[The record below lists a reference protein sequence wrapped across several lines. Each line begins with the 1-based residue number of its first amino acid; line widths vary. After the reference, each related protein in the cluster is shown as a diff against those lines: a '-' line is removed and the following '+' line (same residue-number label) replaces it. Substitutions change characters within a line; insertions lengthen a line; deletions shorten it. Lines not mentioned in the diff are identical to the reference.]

1 MNFQSTSMDLG
12 LTHFSVH
19 SKKNNFST
27 NNFKYP
33 KMMETKRDFLK
44 KLSLLTV
51 GGIAAASTVSAS
63 RATSPTTS
71 AKKVIGLQIY
81 SLGKELTDNV
91 PGGMKKIKEIGYSN
105 LELAGY
111 SNRKMGQYEVSEYRK
126 IVDESGLKITSSH
139 VNPTERKYTKDNIA
153 GIAEFWKK
161 AAEDHVK
168 LGVKYLVQ
176 PGLPNIE
183 THDDAKLVCEVYN
196 SAGEIAKAA
205 GIKWGYHNHNME
217 FKRIMSDAEK
227 AQAPSRNDFF
237 RPKGD
242 ILYDLL
248 LTGTDPNL
256 VFFEMDVYWTVMGQ
270 ADPLDYFEKYPTRF
284 PLLHIKDRLVLGQS
298 GMMNF
303 ENIFNKAYANT
314 LSEYY
319 VEIEKV
325 KEGMTQFEGVKG
337 CFDYLNNA
345 SFVK

>member
-1 MNFQSTSMDLG
+1 
-12 LTHFSVH
+12 
-19 SKKNNFST
+19 
-27 NNFKYP
+27 
-33 KMMETKRDFLK
+33 METKRDFLK

-51 GGIAAASTVSAS
+51 GGIAAASTASALDKN
-63 RATSPTTS
+63 SPS
-71 AKKVIGLQIY
+71 SSAAAKKLIGLQIY

-91 PGGMKKIKEIGYSN
+91 PAGMKKIAEIGYSTI
-105 LELAGY
+105 ELAGY
-111 SNRKMGQYEVSEYRK
+111 GNRKMGQYEVTEYRK
-126 IVDESGLKITSSH
+126 IVEESGLKITSSH
-139 VNPTERKYTKDNIA
+139 VNPPERKYTKENVA

-161 AAEDHVK
+161 AVEDHVK
-168 LGVKYLVQ
+168 LGVSYLVQ
-176 PGLPNIE
+176 PGLPTIE

-227 AQAPSRNDFF
+227 AQTPSPSDFF

-242 ILYDLL
+242 VIYDLL
-248 LTGTDPNL
+248 ITGTDPNL
-256 VFFEMDVYWTVMGQ
+256 VLFEMDVYWTVMGQ
-270 ADPLDYFEKYPTRF
+270 ADPIEYFDKYPTRF

-303 ENIFNKAYANT
+303 ENIFNKAFANG
-314 LSEYY
+314 LSTYF
-319 VEIEKV
+319 VEIEKT

-337 CFDYLNNA
+337 CYDYLNNA

>member
-1 MNFQSTSMDLG
+1 
-12 LTHFSVH
+12 
-19 SKKNNFST
+19 
-27 NNFKYP
+27 
-33 KMMETKRDFLK
+33 METKRDFLK

-51 GGIAAASTVSAS
+51 GGIAVASTASAS
-63 RATSPTTS
+63 VKNSPS
-71 AKKVIGLQIY
+71 SSAAAKKSIGLQIY

-91 PGGMKKIKEIGYSN
+91 PAGMKKIAEIGYSTI
-105 LELAGY
+105 ELAGY
-111 SNRKMGQYEVSEYRK
+111 GNRKMGQYEVSEYRK

-139 VNPTERKYTKDNIA
+139 VNPPERKYTKENMA

-161 AAEDHVK
+161 AVEDHIK
-168 LGVKYLVQ
+168 LGISYLVQ
-176 PGLPNIE
+176 PGLPTIE
-183 THDDAKLVCEVYN
+183 SHDDAKLVCEVYN

-217 FKRIMSDAEK
+217 FKRVMSDAEK
-227 AQAPSRNDFF
+227 AQAPSPSDFW
-237 RPKGD
+237 RPKGEV
-242 ILYDLL
+242 IYDLL

-256 VFFEMDVYWTVMGQ
+256 VLFEMDVYWTVMGQ
-270 ADPLDYFEKYPTRF
+270 ADPLEYFEKYPTRF

-303 ENIFNKAYANT
+303 ENIFTKAYANG
-314 LSEYY
+314 LSTYY
-319 VEIEKV
+319 VEIEKT

>member
-1 MNFQSTSMDLG
+1 
-12 LTHFSVH
+12 
-19 SKKNNFST
+19 
-27 NNFKYP
+27 
-33 KMMETKRDFLK
+33 METKRDFLK

-51 GGIAAASTVSAS
+51 GGIAVASTASAS
-63 RATSPTTS
+63 VKNSPS
-71 AKKVIGLQIY
+71 SSAAAKKSIGLQIY

-91 PGGMKKIKEIGYSN
+91 PAGMKKIAEIGYSTI
-105 LELAGY
+105 ELAGY
-111 SNRKMGQYEVSEYRK
+111 GNRKMGQYEVSEYRK

-139 VNPTERKYTKDNIA
+139 VNPPERKYTKENMA

-161 AAEDHVK
+161 AVEDHIK
-168 LGVKYLVQ
+168 LGVSYLVQ
-176 PGLPNIE
+176 PGLPTIE
-183 THDDAKLVCEVYN
+183 SHDDAKLVCEVYN

-217 FKRIMSDAEK
+217 FKRVMSDAEK
-227 AQAPSRNDFF
+227 AQAPSPSDFW
-237 RPKGD
+237 RPKGEV
-242 ILYDLL
+242 IYDLL

-256 VFFEMDVYWTVMGQ
+256 VLFEMDVYWTVMGQ
-270 ADPLDYFEKYPTRF
+270 ADPLEYFEKYPTRF

-303 ENIFNKAYANT
+303 ENIFTKAYANG
-314 LSEYY
+314 LSTYY
-319 VEIEKV
+319 VEIEKT